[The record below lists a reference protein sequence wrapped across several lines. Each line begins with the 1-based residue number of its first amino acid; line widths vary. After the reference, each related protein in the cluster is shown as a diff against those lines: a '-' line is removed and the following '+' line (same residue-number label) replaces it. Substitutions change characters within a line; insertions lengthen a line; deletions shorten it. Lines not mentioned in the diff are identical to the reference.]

1 MALPTVLQNVLDRL
15 HAGYPKGIPRQ
26 DYYPLLAFLVRR
38 LTTDEVIEVVS
49 ALPAEQHHP
58 PQQPTSDEVR
68 AAVETLTSSP
78 VREGE
83 IRRIEE
89 HFRNLGWELER
100 GTNAASQC
108 ETTTSKPLMTCR
120 YGCGPESG

>member
-15 HAGYPKGIPRQ
+15 HAGYPKGIPQQ

-49 ALPAEQHHP
+49 ALPAEQHYQ

>member
-15 HAGYPKGIPRQ
+15 HAGYPKGIPQQ

-89 HFRNLGWELER
+89 HFRDLGWESER
-100 GTNAASQC
+100 GMNAA
-108 ETTTSKPLMTCR
+108 KPVRRNDQQAQMTCR